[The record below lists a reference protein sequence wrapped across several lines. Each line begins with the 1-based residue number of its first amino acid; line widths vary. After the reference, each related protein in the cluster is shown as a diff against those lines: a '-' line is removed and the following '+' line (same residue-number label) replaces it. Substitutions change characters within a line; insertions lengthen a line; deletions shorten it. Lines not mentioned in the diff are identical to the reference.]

1 MLDWLYCEST
11 LLVEVLVMEAVEV
24 LLVEPT
30 LGVELVSEDSLIE
43 FFVAFPQAEK
53 VVQPPTILRKSLYS

>member
-30 LGVELVSEDSLIE
+30 SGVELVSEDSLIE
-43 FFVAFPQAEK
+43 FFVAFPQVEK
-53 VVQPPTILRKSLYS
+53 SSTTPNNPT

>member
-1 MLDWLYCEST
+1 
-11 LLVEVLVMEAVEV
+11 MEAVEV

-53 VVQPPTILRKSLYS
+53 SSTTPTILRKSLYS

>member
-1 MLDWLYCEST
+1 
-11 LLVEVLVMEAVEV
+11 MEAVEV

-30 LGVELVSEDSLIE
+30 TGVELVSEDSLIE

-53 VVQPPTILRKSLYS
+53 VVQPPKILRKSLYS

>member
-1 MLDWLYCEST
+1 
-11 LLVEVLVMEAVEV
+11 MEAVEV

-30 LGVELVSEDSLIE
+30 TGVELVSEDSLIE

-53 VVQPPTILRKSLYS
+53 SSTTPNNQSYVNPFIHDGTS

>member
-30 LGVELVSEDSLIE
+30 SGVELVSEDSLIE

-53 VVQPPTILRKSLYS
+53 SSTTPNNPT

>member
-30 LGVELVSEDSLIE
+30 SVVELVSEDSSRE

-53 VVQPPTILRKSLYS
+53 SSATPNNPM

>member
-1 MLDWLYCEST
+1 
-11 LLVEVLVMEAVEV
+11 MEAVEV

-30 LGVELVSEDSLIE
+30 TGVELVSEDSLIE

-53 VVQPPTILRKSLYS
+53 VVQPLTILRKSLYS